1 MLLLKEEGKG
11 LLVEGGLLDHLGEPD
26 GHLVDGA
33 DDSEVV
39 VRVVEGPQDP
49 VEDVLKLQSLPPAG
63 SRGKEGE
70 EEGMGHDLS
79 QGRRHPQAC
88 CETDLDLPA
97 YSGGVQTGI
106 PG

>member
-1 MLLLKEEGKG
+1 M
-11 LLVEGGLLDHLGEPD
+11 
-26 GHLVDGA
+26 
-33 DDSEVV
+33 
-39 VRVVEGPQDP
+39 VRVVEGQQHPG
-49 VEDVLKLQSLPPAG
+49 EDVLKLQSLPPAG
-63 SRGKEGE
+63 GGGEEGE